1 MVKRR
6 IFISVPADNH
16 LGEGQREIVG
26 SVLEL
31 ISREGFEAQRFLY
44 SGLPASM
51 GWNFQT
57 VDEVMRRCVGAIVFA
72 FPRWVIPDPHNLDK
86 DPMIAPTEYN
96 HYEGAVANT
105 LGLPTL
111 ILAERGITDRGIAW
125 TGGGKPILFK
135 PNDAGREWLNGE
147 TFRHRFT
154 LWLDQVKTRHD
165 VFLGYCSKAR
175 DTANAVNLFLTKLG
189 VTVLDWTEFSAG
201 GNILDEIERA
211 SSISSAGIFLFTN
224 DDFLE
229 DAQGERAAP
238 RDNVVFEAGY
248 FTQSKGRERVLII
261 REEGTKMPADI
272 GGNIYLPL
280 PNRREI
286 SSIETQLRSFVEK
299 RL

>member
-1 MVKRR
+1 MIKRR
-6 IFISVPADNH
+6 VFISVPMNNH
-16 LGEGQREIVG
+16 IDEGRRQVVQA
-26 SVLEL
+26 VLQL
-31 ISREGFEAQRFLY
+31 ISDAGFEPQRFLY

-57 VDEVMRRCVGAIVFA
+57 VDEVMRRCVGAVIFA
-72 FPRWVIPDPHNLDK
+72 LPRRALIESENSKSDRILL
-86 DPMIAPTEYN
+86 PTEWN
-96 HYEGAVANT
+96 HYEGAVAIT

-111 ILAERGITDRGIAW
+111 ILAENGIVDTGIAY

-135 PNDAGREWLNGE
+135 PQDADVGWLKEE

-154 LWLDQVKTRHD
+154 LWLDQLKERRD

-175 DTANAVNLFLTKLG
+175 DTANAINLFLMKLG
-189 VTVLDWTEFSAG
+189 VSVLDWADFSAG

-211 SSISSAGIFLFTN
+211 SSVSSAAIFLFTQ
-224 DDFLE
+224 DDFLDE
-229 DAQGERAAP
+229 AQGDRAAP

-261 REEGTKMPADI
+261 REDGVKMPADV

-280 PNRREI
+280 INRHDI

>member
-1 MVKRR
+1 MIKRR
-6 IFISVPADNH
+6 VFVSVPADNH
-16 LGEGQREIVG
+16 LQAGQREVVG
-26 SVLEL
+26 SVLQL
-31 ISREGFEAQRFLY
+31 ISNAGFEPQRFLY

-57 VDEVMRRCVGAIVFA
+57 VDEVMRRCVGAVIFA
-72 FPRWVIPDPHNLDK
+72 FPRWELPNPNAVEESTLL
-86 DPMIAPTEYN
+86 PTEYN

-111 ILAERGITDRGIAW
+111 IIAERGIVDRGIAW

-135 PNDAGREWLNGE
+135 PQGANASWLNEE

-154 LWLDQVKTRHD
+154 LWLDQLKERHD
-165 VFLGYCSKAR
+165 IFLGYCSKAK
-175 DTANAVNLFLTKLG
+175 DTANAINLFLTRLG
-189 VTVLDWTEFSAG
+189 VSVLDWADFTAG

-211 SSISSAGIFLFTN
+211 SAISTAGLFLFTK

-229 DAQGERAAP
+229 DAAGDRAAP

-261 REEGTKMPADI
+261 REEGTKMPADV

-280 PNRREI
+280 ANPRDI

-299 RL
+299 RI

>member
-1 MVKRR
+1 MTKRR
-6 IFISVPADNH
+6 VFISVPMDGRLN
-16 LGEGQREIVG
+16 ERQRQVVQA
-26 SVLEL
+26 VLQL
-31 ISREGFEAQRFLY
+31 ISEAGFEPQRFLY
-44 SGLPASM
+44 TGLPASM

-57 VDEVMRRCVGAIVFA
+57 VDEVMRRCVGTVIFA
-72 FPRWVIPDPHNLDK
+72 LPRRTLPDGTLL
-86 DPMIAPTEYN
+86 PTEWS

-111 ILAERGITDRGIAW
+111 ILAEIGIAD
-125 TGGGKPILFK
+125 TGISYMGGGKPILFK
-135 PNDAGREWLNGE
+135 PQDADVGWLKEE

-154 LWLDQVKTRHD
+154 LWLDQLKERRD

-175 DTANAVNLFLTKLG
+175 DTANAINLFLTKQG
-189 VTVLDWTEFSAG
+189 VSVLDWADFSAG

-211 SSISSAGIFLFTN
+211 SSISSAGIFLFTQ
-224 DDFLE
+224 DDLLD
-229 DAQGERAAP
+229 DAQEDRAAP

-261 REEGTKMPADI
+261 RESGVKMPADI

-280 PNRREI
+280 KDRKDI
-286 SSIETQLRSFVEK
+286 SSIEGQLRSFVEK